1 MPQKAQHAGTG
12 QGPENVDPQTAAP
25 KRAPTH
31 SRFKPAS
38 RQLGL
43 PGTASLPPPVVDLGQ
58 PEAGLPATDLPKNEL
73 DRLEANHDALEAL
86 AASST
91 AGIISNFGVDTTHA
105 CVMRQ
110 CLAISG

>member
-1 MPQKAQHAGTG
+1 M
-12 QGPENVDPQTAAP
+12 
-25 KRAPTH
+25 
-31 SRFKPAS
+31 
-38 RQLGL
+38 

-58 PEAGLPATDLPKNEL
+58 PEAGLPATGLPEDAH

-91 AGIISNFGVDTTHA
+91 AGTKPNIGVDTTCA

-110 CLAISG
+110 CLAISGQIPSSGAYMCKG